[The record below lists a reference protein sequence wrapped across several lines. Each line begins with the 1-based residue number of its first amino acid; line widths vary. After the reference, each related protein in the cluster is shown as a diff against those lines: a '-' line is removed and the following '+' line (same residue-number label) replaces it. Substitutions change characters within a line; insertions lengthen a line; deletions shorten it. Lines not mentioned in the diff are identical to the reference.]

1 MLTDLIGAAAATQDF
16 SSASREAARARF
28 INRRL

>member
-1 MLTDLIGAAAATQDF
+1 MLTDLIGAAAQLHRTQHVP
-16 SSASREAARARF
+16 EAARARF